1 MDIQRNIL
9 AIEFGSVNFPILIAM
24 VILVALSGFFS
35 MSETVFSSVN
45 LVRLRLNVEEGKKG
59 AKKALYCAE
68 NFNNT
73 LTALLIGNNI
83 VNIGLATISV
93 TFFAGL
99 ILNNA
104 NVANIVSTA
113 AITIVVLIC
122 GEIIPKTLAKTYS
135 DKLALF
141 LGNIIYALQM
151 VLYPFVKVFNLMQK
165 GVQGKETNEPKVN
178 EAELEVILDTMEEEG
193 AIESDEVEMIQNILE
208 LNDKTIRDIMT
219 PRVDVVFIDINQTVE
234 QIKEIFFD
242 TKYSRVPVYD
252 ADKDK
257 IIGILFEREFLTNY
271 IKNPTFNVKSILK
284 PVTYVSTSMKVNN
297 LIHELQ
303 KNKMHIAIVSGEYGE
318 TAGVVT
324 MEDALEELVGEIYD
338 EHDNH
343 EDDILIKK
351 ITTNKYKLNASI
363 YLEDLFD
370 ELELGKAPDVEAS
383 KLSGWLYSLGE
394 SVPKEGQEYIHYSK
408 FIKKND
414 EDDDYIDVSYKL
426 TFNITKVEDRRIIE
440 VRLIVED
447 YLEEDKSEE
456 N

>member
-1 MDIQRNIL
+1 MEIQRYVL
-9 AIEFGSVNFPILIAM
+9 AIDIGSVNIPILVAM
-24 VILVALSGFFS
+24 ILLVALSGFFS

-45 LVRLRLNVEEGKKG
+45 LVRLRINVEEGKKG
-59 AKKALYCAE
+59 AKKGLYCAE

-93 TFFAGL
+93 TFFAEL

-104 NVANIVSTA
+104 SLANIVSTA
-113 AITIVVLIC
+113 VITIVVLIC

-135 DKLALF
+135 DKLALI
-141 LGNIIYALQM
+141 LGPVIYLLQKA
-151 VLYPFVKVFNLMQK
+151 LYPFVKIFNLMQK

-193 AIESDEVEMIQNILE
+193 AIESEEVELIQNILE
-208 LNDKTIRDIMT
+208 LNDKIIRDIMT
-219 PRVDVVFIDINQTVE
+219 PRVDVIFIDIKQGVE
-234 QIKEIFFD
+234 EIKDIFFD
-242 TKYSRVPVYD
+242 CKYSRVPVYD
-252 ADKDK
+252 NDKDK
-257 IIGILFEREFLTNY
+257 IIGVLFEREFLTNY
-271 IKNPTFNVKSILK
+271 IKNPTFDVKSILK
-284 PVTYVSTSMKVNN
+284 PVTYVSTSMKVNT

-303 KNKMHIAIVSGEYGE
+303 KSKMHLAVVSGEYGE

-338 EHDNH
+338 EHDNQ

-370 ELELGKAPDVEAS
+370 ELELGKAPDVDSS

-394 SVPKEGQEYIHYSK
+394 SVPTEGQEVIYYSK
-408 FIKKND
+408 FIKKD
-414 EDDDYIDVSYKL
+414 EEEDYVDVSYKL
-426 TFNITKVEDRRIIE
+426 TFTITKVEDRRIID
-440 VRLIVED
+440 VKLVVED
-447 YLEEDKSEE
+447 FVEEENSEE